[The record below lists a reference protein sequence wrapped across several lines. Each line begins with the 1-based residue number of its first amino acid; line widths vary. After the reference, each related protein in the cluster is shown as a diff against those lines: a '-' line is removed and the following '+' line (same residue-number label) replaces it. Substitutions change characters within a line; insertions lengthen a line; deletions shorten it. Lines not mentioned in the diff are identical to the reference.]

1 MTMALQGTLREYSLG
16 QLLNL
21 IHIARKSGGLSVQ
34 SAQGGADLFFDEGKL
49 VAANMGQPQTLT
61 DLMVQAGRLSAEQA
75 SALVV
80 SSGSV
85 DDKQLGLLLLNTGQI
100 SRDDIVQTLRQNML
114 NVVQAV
120 WSWEDGTFAFD
131 QTRTPPAGRVTIP
144 VGLERILL
152 EGNLAQKQP
161 EPKPVQPPPPVAV
174 VETAQVVEA
183 TQPVEPEEPSSAGVG
198 LKFTEGFGERMRS
211 VNLNPKDWKVISA
224 IKPGNTIADIAQ
236 QTRMSEDEVGEIV
249 ARLMEEG
256 LVEVAGAPESAPAT
270 AELGLAPVPDIDTEY
285 SVAAV
290 HDSHAT
296 EEPEPAMAGAEP
308 QAKQGVVKRF
318 LSRFGKG

>member
-1 MTMALQGTLREYSLG
+1 MALQGTLREYSLG

-49 VAANMGQPQTLT
+49 VAANLGQPQTLT

-75 SALVV
+75 STLVA

-100 SRDDIVQTLRQNML
+100 SRDDIVLTLRQNML

-120 WSWEDGTFAFD
+120 WSWDDGTFAFD
-131 QTRTPPAGRVTIP
+131 QTRTPPSGRVTIP
-144 VGLERILL
+144 IGLERILL
-152 EGNLAQKQP
+152 EGNRAQKQP
-161 EPKPVQPPPPVAV
+161 EPKPVQPPPPVPA
-174 VETAQVVEA
+174 VETAQAVEEA
-183 TQPVEPEEPSSAGVG
+183 RPIEPGEPPSAGVG

-211 VNLNPKDWKVISA
+211 VNLSPKDWKVISA
-224 IKPGNTIADIAQ
+224 IKPGHAIADVAQ
-236 QTRMSEDEVGEIV
+236 QTRLSDDEVREIV

-256 LVEVAGAPESAPAT
+256 LVEVAEAPESAPMT
-270 AELGLAPVPDIDTEY
+270 SEPAPMPSPVADEEY
-285 SVAAV
+285 SVAAA
-290 HDSHAT
+290 HDSQAA
-296 EEPEPAMAGAEP
+296 EEPEPAMAETGAAP
-308 QAKQGVVKRF
+308 KRPEM
-318 LSRFGKG
+318 L

>member
-1 MTMALQGTLREYSLG
+1 MALQGTLREYSLG

-34 SAQGGADLFFDEGKL
+34 SAQGSADLFFDEGKL
-49 VAANMGQPQTLT
+49 VAANLGQVQTLT

-75 SALVV
+75 SALVA

-144 VGLERILL
+144 IGLERILL
-152 EGNLAQKQP
+152 EGNRAQKQP
-161 EPKPVQPPPPVAV
+161 EPKPVQSPPPVAV
-174 VETAQVVEA
+174 AETAQVVEP
-183 TQPVEPEEPSSAGVG
+183 TGSEEPSSADLG

-211 VNLNPKDWKVISA
+211 VNLSPKDWKVISA
-224 IKPGNTIADIAQ
+224 IKPGNVVADIAQ
-236 QTRMSEDEVGEIV
+236 QTRISDDEVGEIV
-249 ARLMEEG
+249 TRLMDEG
-256 LVEVAGAPESAPAT
+256 LVEVAGAPESAPHT
-270 AELGLAPVPDIDTEY
+270 AEPAAVPSPVADEEY
-285 SVAAV
+285 SVAAG
-290 HDSHAT
+290 HDSHAA
-296 EEPEPAMAGAEP
+296 EEPEPAMAEAGAEP
-308 QAKQGVVKRF
+308 KQGVVKRF